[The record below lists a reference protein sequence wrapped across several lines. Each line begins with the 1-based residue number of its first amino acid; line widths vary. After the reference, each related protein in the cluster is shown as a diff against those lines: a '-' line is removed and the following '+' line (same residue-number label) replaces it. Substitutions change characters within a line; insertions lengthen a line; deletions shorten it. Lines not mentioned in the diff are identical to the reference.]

1 MTRSTPLPIAPPT
14 FRCPSDLGGSATT
27 ETSGYPLTLPF
38 ESCVISSFAGQ
49 GQKKGCPGVCS
60 RGAYALRDRRDE
72 SFPVVTDQYCRNHIL
87 NSRDLDMA
95 PYYKD
100 LRRAG
105 IAAIRIEGRGRNPQW
120 IGQQVSRYRRLCDG
134 TETMLLG
141 KEDQTV
147 TRGHFFHG
155 IL

>member
-1 MTRSTPLPIAPPT
+1 MMVT
-14 FRCPSDLGGSATT
+14 
-27 ETSGYPLTLPF
+27 
-38 ESCVISSFAGQ
+38 ESCVMSSFAGK
-49 GQKKGCPGVCS
+49 GQKKGCPGVCA

-72 SFPVVTDQYCRNHIL
+72 TFPVVTDQYCRNHIL

-105 IAAIRIEGRGRNPQW
+105 IAEGRGRNPQW

>member
-1 MTRSTPLPIAPPT
+1 MRDMARKDPCPIEAVVEGRVEMMVT
-14 FRCPSDLGGSATT
+14 
-27 ETSGYPLTLPF
+27 
-38 ESCVISSFAGQ
+38 ESCVISSFAGN
-49 GQKKGCPGVCS
+49 GQKKGCPNICQG
-60 RGAYALRDRRDE
+60 GAYALRDRRDE
-72 SFPVVTDQYCRNHIL
+72 DFPVATDQYCRNHIL

-100 LRRAG
+100 LVRAG
-105 IAAIRIEGRGRNPQW
+105 LAAIRIEGRGRSPKW
-120 IGQQVSRYRRLCDG
+120 LAEQVSRYRRLCDG
-134 TETMLLG
+134 TETLVLG

>member
-1 MTRSTPLPIAPPT
+1 MVKGS
-14 FRCPSDLGGSATT
+14 CPNV
-27 ETSGYPLTLPF
+27 
-38 ESCVISSFAGQ
+38 CQ
-49 GQKKGCPGVCS
+49 G
-60 RGAYALRDRRDE
+60 GAYALRDRRDE
-72 SFPVVTDQYCRNHIL
+72 DFPVATDQYCRNHIL

-100 LRRAG
+100 LVRAG
-105 IAAIRIEGRGRNPQW
+105 IAAIRIEGRGRSPKW
-120 IGQQVSRYRRLCDG
+120 LAEQVRRYRRLIDG
-134 TETMLLG
+134 TETLVLG

>member
-1 MTRSTPLPIAPPT
+1 MDES
-14 FRCPSDLGGSATT
+14 SGDSA
-27 ETSGYPLTLPF
+27 
-38 ESCVISSFAGQ
+38 
-49 GQKKGCPGVCS
+49 
-60 RGAYALRDRRDE
+60 AYALRDRRDE
-72 SFPVVTDQYCRNHIL
+72 TFPVVTDQYCRNHIL